1 MEHFPDLKNFVC
13 QFGGT
18 VSPPNW
24 HLQVCVEPVRV
35 ADLQNLVHPGVIGAE
50 RTCAEIMWVT
60 VHTHNMA
67 RMVKMDNNYDILIM
81 KIVM

>member
-1 MEHFPDLKNFVC
+1 M
-13 QFGGT
+13 
-18 VSPPNW
+18 
-24 HLQVCVEPVRV
+24 EPVRV